1 MVSCHSNWPGTSW
14 CLNNRALMIGPKVSI
29 VYSWFHCRLVHSH
42 TYSSIRL
49 KHLRYCI
56 ARYFREII
64 LFCCF
69 CRFYCFLINYFVWL
83 HDTRKF
89 FCHKISCYGVQELYG
104 ILQYTLKVK
113 AELPKKP
120 LKIMYDCSSMSKE
133 TAKDT
138 LENGIPN
145 VLGLNPK

>member
-1 MVSCHSNWPGTSW
+1 MAFYKAMSILLYTVEPVNQDVWNKDTCIIHTLSY
-14 CLNNRALMIGPKVSI
+14 GPKWWVVI
-29 VYSWFHCRLVHSH
+29 LTDLEVWNIMKIYCC
-42 TYSSIRL
+42 L
-49 KHLRYCI
+49 K
-56 ARYFREII
+56 
-64 LFCCF
+64 
-69 CRFYCFLINYFVWL
+69 NYFVWL